1 MAKRSNEPEHLPAV
15 AAEYI
20 ELIIRKMRYRRKVRQ
35 EVRAELAGHFAD
47 ALADCKTDQEKQE
60 RARELVTGF
69 GDGRLLAKLIRRGKK
84 RCRPLWRTMVARSF
98 QAVGILFGLLVC
110 YCVYIS
116 FAQPKIR
123 VNYLDEANRLARPV
137 ADENLNAAVLYE
149 KAIEAYV
156 EPPKIKQKVELLD
169 AIGDKKWITD
179 LTDEEVAL
187 LEQWVSDNSE
197 SLELFRQ
204 ASERPHCWWQREA
217 EDHILFSVLM
227 PELRPIRDLGKLI
240 CWRAKLKANQGQIE
254 WAFDNLLTCYRTGRH
269 LVGPRTLIEQLVGMA
284 MRRLAVGNALTV
296 LSKCKAEKQV
306 LENYCE
312 RLRELAGNDIFVV
325 DFRIEKFF
333 YRDIIQRLYTD
344 DGRGSGHMVTG
355 GLREFGSIFVTN
367 FFSEEAMGKVASYG
381 ARLGMALVSADRG
394 QIVARFEEA
403 YKRHEAWARMTPW
416 EQRVGGVDEWEHK
429 EFEEISFLEK
439 VRYSLYYQLMPA
451 LRQVGERAHRN
462 RAEVEGLMTVM
473 AVLWY
478 HQETQR
484 YPEKLSEL
492 VEAGLLKKL
501 PMDPFSDK
509 PLVYRKIDDG
519 FTLYSVGYNFTD
531 DGGMAIRDRKGRA
544 KVWGAVEGD
553 AVFWPI
559 D

>member
-1 MAKRSNEPEHLPAV
+1 MAKKADDMKHLPPV
-15 AAEYI
+15 ASEYI
-20 ELIIRKMRYRRKVRQ
+20 EAIVRKMRYRRKVRQ
-35 EVRAELAGHFAD
+35 EVKAELVAHFAD
-47 ALADCKTDQEKQE
+47 ALKDCRTDEERQEKAQQLISE
-60 RARELVTGF
+60 F
-69 GDGRLLAKLIRRGKK
+69 GDAKLLATLIRRGKK

-123 VNYLDEANRLARPV
+123 INYLDEANRLARPV
-137 ADENLNAAVLYE
+137 ADEDLNAAVLYE
-149 KAIEAYV
+149 KAIESYV

-169 AIGDKKWITD
+169 AIRDKKWIAD

-187 LEQWVSDNSE
+187 LEQFVSDNSE

-217 EDHILFSVLM
+217 EDHTLLSVLM

-240 CWRAKLKANQGQIE
+240 CWRAKLKASQGQIE
-254 WAFDNLLTCYRTGRH
+254 LAFDDLLTCYRTGRH
-269 LVGPRTLIEQLVGMA
+269 LMGPRTLIEQLVGIA
-284 MRRLAVGNALTV
+284 MRRLAVRNALTV
-296 LSKCKAEKQV
+296 LSKCRVEEQV

-312 RLRELAGNDIFVV
+312 RLRELAGNDIFTV
-325 DFRIEKFF
+325 DFRTEKFT
-333 YRDIIQRLYTD
+333 YRDIIQRCYTD
-344 DGRGSGHMVTG
+344 NGRGSGHMVTG
-355 GLREFGSIFVTN
+355 GLRELGGIFDMN
-367 FFSEEAMGKVASYG
+367 FFSEEAMGRVGSYG

-394 QIVARFEEA
+394 QIVAKFEEA

-429 EFEEISFLEK
+429 EFEETSFLEQ
-439 VRYSLYYQLMPA
+439 VRYSLYYKLMPA

-462 RAEVEGLMTVM
+462 QAEVEGLMTVM

-478 HQETQR
+478 HQETRR

-501 PMDPFSDK
+501 PIDPYSDK
-509 PLVYRKIDDG
+509 PLVYRRMDDG
-519 FTLYSVGYNFTD
+519 FTLYSVSYNFTD